1 MNKLVMLAAVAFLV
15 SCGTSKQTVEKV
27 DETKTPVIEGM
38 SQADVDRGS
47 KEFPG
52 LTLDELVEGKKL
64 YENNCNLCHALK
76 KPTAEPAAEWR
87 KVVPP
92 MVDMVNK
99 EKNGNLDPTAQEK
112 ILRYVVTMSSK

>member
-1 MNKLVMLAAVAFLV
+1 MNKIVILAALAFLV
-15 SCGTSKQTVEKV
+15 SCGTSKQTVGKV
-27 DETKTPVIEGM
+27 GESSTPVIEGM

-76 KPTAEPAAEWR
+76 KPTAEPASEWR

-92 MVDMVNK
+92 MVEMVNTK
-99 EKNGNLDPTAQEK
+99 KNGNLDAIAQEK